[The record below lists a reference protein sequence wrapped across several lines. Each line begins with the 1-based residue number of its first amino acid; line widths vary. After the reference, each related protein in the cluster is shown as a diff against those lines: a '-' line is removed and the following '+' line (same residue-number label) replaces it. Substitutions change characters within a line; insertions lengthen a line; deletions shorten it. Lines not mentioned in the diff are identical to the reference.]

1 MRKTRKI
8 LAALVLALAMTL
20 SNTAFALDGV
30 VIEPIEPD
38 YKEIVE
44 EVFPGYWDVEIS
56 PQWSSGDKDVATPGT
71 HGYITQVAYDLLR
84 DEKNAAY
91 SFYSGQRTNLI
102 RGSVLPDKDET
113 QGILFLWH
121 FYGLDGKSWDGS
133 SVTAYTKCIEHYNDA
148 VDLYYAG
155 SKASA
160 MEELG
165 RALHYLQDV
174 NVPHHAMN
182 VTAIHIGNNHSSF
195 ESEVEEDKESYAV
208 TGFNQSVYTDAD
220 YSLGTIIDDRAEI
233 ARDWYDDAS
242 SSNRSDRNRA
252 AGACVRNSQRATA
265 TVLYKFMYDVGYI
278 VDVR

>member
-1 MRKTRKI
+1 MKKTVRAMTS
-8 LAALVLALAMTL
+8 LMLAMAL
-20 SNTAFALDGV
+20 SLGNTVFALDGGL
-30 VIEPIEPD
+30 IEPVEPD
-38 YKEIVE
+38 YTEIVE
-44 EVFPGYWDVEIS
+44 EIFPRYDSQVS
-56 PQWSSGDKDVATPGT
+56 PQWSSGDKDVVNPGT
-71 HGYITQVAYDLLR
+71 HGYITQVAYDLLC
-84 DEKNAAY
+84 DEKTAAY

-102 RGSVLPDKDET
+102 RGSILPDKDET
-113 QGILFLWH
+113 QGFLFLWH
-121 FYGLDGKSWDGS
+121 FYGPDGKSWDGS

-148 VDLYYAG
+148 VALYRSG

-182 VTAIHIGNNHSSF
+182 VTAVHIGNNHSAF
-195 ESEVEEDKESYAV
+195 ESEVEEDKESYVV
-208 TGFNQSVYTDAD
+208 TGFSNSVYTNAD

-233 ARDWYDDAS
+233 ARDWYDEAS
-242 SSNRSDRNRA
+242 SSDRSDRDRA

-278 VDVR
+278 VAVR